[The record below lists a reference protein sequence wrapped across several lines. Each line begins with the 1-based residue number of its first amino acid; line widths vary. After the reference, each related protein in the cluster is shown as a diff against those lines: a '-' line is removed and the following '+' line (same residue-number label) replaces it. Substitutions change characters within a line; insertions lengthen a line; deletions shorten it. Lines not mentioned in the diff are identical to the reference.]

1 MKLILACDP
10 EGGIGKEGRLP
21 WDRLNG
27 DLARFKQLTYASS
40 VIMGRN
46 TWDSLPKKPLLG
58 RLNIV
63 VTSKE
68 LPISTGGVAVKR
80 IEDLANI
87 DQMWLIG
94 GAKLVN
100 SYWHLVNEIHLS
112 VANTQYDCDTFIDL
126 VALEKNYRLLSTED
140 CVDHQYRI
148 YKR

>member
-1 MKLILACDP
+1 MKLIIASDP
-10 EGGIGKEGRLP
+10 KGGIGKDNKLP
-21 WDRLNG
+21 WDRLEG
-27 DLARFKQLTYASS
+27 DLARFKLLTHKCPI
-40 VIMGRN
+40 IMGRN
-46 TWDSLPKKPLLG
+46 TWESLPKKPLVG

-63 VTSKE
+63 ITSRP
-68 LPISTGGVAVKR
+68 LPITTGGIAVKR

-126 VALEKNYRLLSTED
+126 VELEKNYRLLSTED